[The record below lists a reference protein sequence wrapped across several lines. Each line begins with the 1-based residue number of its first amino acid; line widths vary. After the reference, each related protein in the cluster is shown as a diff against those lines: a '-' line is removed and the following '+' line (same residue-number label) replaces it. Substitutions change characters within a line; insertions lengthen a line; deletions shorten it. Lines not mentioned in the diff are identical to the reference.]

1 MGISIW
7 PSMEQGSQV
16 EVNGVRSMKGDP
28 QVEVNRGG
36 VLKCRP
42 MEGGS
47 QLELNGV
54 RF

>member
-36 VLKCRP
+36 GFSNVGQWRGVLNWNS
-42 MEGGS
+42 ME
-47 QLELNGV
+47 
-54 RF
+54 